1 VLAVLHGE
9 PRRIGRKHP
18 GPSFETPRKGA
29 APQDD
34 GSVCGSRSHSQRAP
48 FIKMKFSQTPQFR
61 KFLRN
66 QQKSGALLRALEFS
80 RRNQTMKKTAITL
93 ATVAALGAAAVAA
106 PTKAE
111 ARGWGWGPGIGLG
124 LAAGVVGAGLAAAT
138 WPGYAYGPGYYGPG
152 YGYYGPR
159 YYRPAYYGGPYAYY
173 GGPRFYRHRYW
184 RHRHHW

>member
-1 VLAVLHGE
+1 MQ
-9 PRRIGRKHP
+9 P
-18 GPSFETPRKGA
+18 
-29 APQDD
+29 
-34 GSVCGSRSHSQRAP
+34 P
-48 FIKMKFSQTPQFR
+48 FIKMKFLQTPQFA
-61 KFLRN
+61 KILRN
-66 QQKSGALLRALEFS
+66 QQKSGALLASVGIS

-93 ATVAALGAAAVAA
+93 ATVAALGAATVAA

-138 WPGYAYGPGYYGPG
+138 WPGYAYGPGYYYGPG

-159 YYRPAYYGGPYAYY
+159 YYRPAYAYY

-184 RHRHHW
+184 RHRHYW